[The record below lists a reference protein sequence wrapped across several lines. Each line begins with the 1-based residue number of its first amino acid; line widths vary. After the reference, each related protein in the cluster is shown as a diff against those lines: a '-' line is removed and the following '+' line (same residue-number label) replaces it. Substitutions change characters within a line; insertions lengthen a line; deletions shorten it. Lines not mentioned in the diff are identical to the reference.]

1 MRSALHPTRHLNTYE
16 GRLAVVT
23 GGASGMGRELV
34 TQLAERGCSVAACD
48 LDPQGLD
55 ETIELARSVAA
66 RDVALSSHVC
76 DVSERSAV
84 ESFRDGVVTAHA
96 TDHVDLLFNN
106 AGVHGEDSFV
116 IGDRANWERVFS
128 VCWNAVY
135 LPSRAF
141 LPLLMVSR
149 SACLVNT
156 SSVNSFFAKHGDAA
170 PCTAYSAAK
179 FAVRGFSE
187 ALIEDLRTHAPMVRV
202 AVVLPGTVATGLGT
216 NSDRILGHG
225 PEPAAV
231 GGSGLGGYLG
241 ELGIVSADLSEA
253 ELHQVGEL
261 LRNVFMLP
269 AALAVRQILH
279 GVQDG
284 RWRILVGE
292 DAWDVDDQV
301 RARPDLA
308 YDPHGVSQVNR
319 DLLSGLVSLVARVEA
334 EAIGDLDA
342 AFQLNIG
349 RYDLV
354 CQVSGG
360 GVAVERRS
368 GGVAVS
374 ATVASEPDAFRRVL
388 SGGEPLARAVD
399 AGRLR
404 IDGDRERFEQL
415 VNALRPERDSVS
427 AGGP

>member
-1 MRSALHPTRHLNTYE
+1 MPTRQLNTYE

-34 TQLAERGCSVAACD
+34 RQLAERGCSVAACD

-55 ETIELARSVAA
+55 ETIELARRVAA
-66 RDVALSSHVC
+66 KDVALSSHVC
-76 DVSERSAV
+76 DVSDRYAV
-84 ESFRDGVVTAHA
+84 ESFRDGVVAAHA
-96 TDHVDLLFNN
+96 THHVDLLFNN

-116 IGDRANWERVFS
+116 TGDRATWERVFS

-156 SSVNSFFAKHGDAA
+156 SSLNGFFARHGDGA

-202 AVVLPGTVATGLGT
+202 AVVLPGTVVSGLGT

-225 PEPAAV
+225 PESAAV
-231 GGSGLGGYLG
+231 GGLGGYLG
-241 ELGIVSADLSEA
+241 ELSIVSADLSEA
-253 ELHQVGEL
+253 ELHRVGEL
-261 LRNVFMLP
+261 LRVVFMLP
-269 AALAVRQILH
+269 AALAVRQILQA
-279 GVQDG
+279 VQEG

-301 RARPDLA
+301 RARPDRA

-334 EAIGDLDA
+334 EAIRDLDA
-342 AFQLNIG
+342 TFQLNIG

-360 GVAVERRS
+360 RVAVERRS
-368 GGVAVS
+368 GEGAVSASAVS
-374 ATVASEPDAFRRVL
+374 ATVASGPETFRRVL

-404 IDGDRERFEQL
+404 IDGDRERFGRL
-415 VNALRPERDSVS
+415 VNALRREPDSVS
-427 AGGP
+427 AGAP